1 MIKGSEKTHNTKDV
15 PLTKFPLWAYQM
27 STQGKL
33 ATHGPTLRL
42 TCHISSALGFH
53 ARHTHMYAIGQHSS
67 LTQQHSESGALYQVI
82 QGGLKK

>member
-1 MIKGSEKTHNTKDV
+1 MKRSEKTRHTRNIR
-15 PLTKFPLWAYQM
+15 LTKFPLWAYQM

-42 TCHISSALGFH
+42 TCHIPSALGFH

-67 LTQQHSESGALYQVI
+67 LTQQHSESGARYQVI